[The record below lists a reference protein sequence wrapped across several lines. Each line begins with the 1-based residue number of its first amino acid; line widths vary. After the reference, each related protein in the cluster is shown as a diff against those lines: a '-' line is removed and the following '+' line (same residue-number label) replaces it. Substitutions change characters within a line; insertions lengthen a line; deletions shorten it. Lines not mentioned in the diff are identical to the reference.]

1 MPGKGKNRIVLAP
14 QTRLAGVE
22 HLAPRFFREVLGYE
36 FTDCLIT
43 DESDLHDFAAG
54 TFGDRNADVE
64 SMLARLEAH
73 YLIDARAAHST
84 RIVDVLEFLEARG
97 VTG

>member
-1 MPGKGKNRIVLAP
+1 MPGKAKKKFVLAP
-14 QTRLAGVE
+14 QTRLAAVE

-36 FTDCLIT
+36 FAECLIT
-43 DESDLHDFAAG
+43 DESDLHDFAD

-64 SMLARLEAH
+64 SMFDRLEAH

-84 RIVDVLEFLEARG
+84 RIVDLLEFLEGRG